1 MAEEGISPMKQQKPK
16 VLVVDDEKN
25 ILNTIGIC
33 LESIGI
39 DATLCAK
46 PQEVLHLL
54 QESVFDIAYVD
65 LKMSPMDGIEVLE
78 EIKRYSPNT
87 TVIIMTAH
95 GSVDTAVAAIKKGA
109 YDYFQKPFDFEE
121 LKLFT
126 QKVLTHHQLVHE
138 VAELREEL
146 ASLQGSGEI
155 ITRNRA
161 MIEQLDLAARV
172 AESTISVLI
181 EGESGTGKEL
191 VAHYIHQKSDRVEK
205 PFVKVN
211 CAAIP
216 EQLLESE
223 LFGHVR
229 GAFTGALKDR
239 QGRFEMA
246 DSGTIFLDEIGDLPS
261 SIQSKLLRVLQTKDF
276 ERIGENVTR
285 KVDVRII
292 SATNRNLDEAM
303 KEGNFRED
311 LFYRLNGVRIK
322 LPPLRERP
330 EDVPLLIH
338 YFLKK
343 FSKDHNI
350 EIASETDKILRA
362 YRWSGNVRELENVIE
377 RAALLAA
384 NGVVEVGHL
393 PEEIRTASEYNALS
407 LEEAERLQ
415 IKKVLQ
421 IAKDYDEA
429 ASILGIDRKTLLNKR
444 KKFGL

>member
-1 MAEEGISPMKQQKPK
+1 MQQKK
-16 VLVVDDEKN
+16 SKALVVDDEKN
-25 ILNTIGIC
+25 ILHTIGIC

-39 DATLCAK
+39 DVTLCSK
-46 PQEVLHLL
+46 PQEVLQLL
-54 QESVFDIAYVD
+54 QQNRFDVAFVD
-65 LKMSPMDGIEVLE
+65 LKMSPMDGIEVLL
-78 EIKRYSPNT
+78 EIKQYSPDT

-95 GSVDTAVAAIKKGA
+95 GSIDTAVIAIKKGA
-109 YDYFQKPFDFEE
+109 YDYLQKPFDFEE
-121 LKLFT
+121 LKLFSR
-126 QKVLTHHQLVHE
+126 KVFEHHQLVHE
-138 VAELREEL
+138 MAELRD
-146 ASLQGSGEI
+146 
-155 ITRNRA
+155 
-161 MIEQLDLAARV
+161 DLAARV
-172 AESTISVLI
+172 AESSISILI

-191 VAHYIHQKSDRVEK
+191 VAHYVHRKSDRAER

-239 QGRFEMA
+239 QGRFEIA
-246 DSGTIFLDEIGDLPS
+246 DSGTIFLDEIGELSS

-276 ERIGENVTR
+276 ERVGENVTR
-285 KVDVRII
+285 KVDVRVI
-292 SATNRNLDEAM
+292 SATNRNLDEAL
-303 KEGNFRED
+303 KEGSFRED

-330 EDVPLLIH
+330 EDVPFLIH
-338 YFLKK
+338 HFLKK
-343 FSKDHNI
+343 FSKEKNI
-350 EIASETDKILRA
+350 EIAPDADKALKV

-377 RAALLAA
+377 RAALLSA
-384 NGVVEVGHL
+384 NGVIEMSHL
-393 PEEIRTASEYNALS
+393 PEEIRTSSEPKAFS
-407 LEEAERLQ
+407 LEEAEKVQ

-429 ASILGIDRKTLLNKR
+429 AHILGVDRKTLLNKR

>member
-1 MAEEGISPMKQQKPK
+1 MRQQKPK

-46 PQEVLHLL
+46 PQDVLHLL
-54 QESVFDIAYVD
+54 QENVFDIAFVD
-65 LKMSPMDGIEVLE
+65 LKMSPMDGIEVLA
-78 EIKRYSPNT
+78 EIKQYSPNT

-95 GSVDTAVAAIKKGA
+95 GSVDTAVVAIKKGA
-109 YDYFQKPFDFEE
+109 HDYLQKPFDFEE

-138 VAELREEL
+138 VVELRKEL
-146 ASLQGSGEI
+146 ASMQGSGEI
-155 ITRNRA
+155 ITRNRV
-161 MIEQLDLAARV
+161 MIEELDTAARV
-172 AESTISVLI
+172 AESTISILV

-191 VAHYIHQKSDRVEK
+191 VAHYIHQKSNRADK

-246 DSGTIFLDEIGDLPS
+246 DGGTIFLDEIGELSS

-276 ERIGENVTR
+276 ERVGENVTR
-285 KVDVRII
+285 KVDVRVI
-292 SATNRNLDEAM
+292 SATNRNLDEAL
-303 KEGNFRED
+303 KEGSFRED

-338 YFLKK
+338 HFLKK
-343 FSKDHNI
+343 FSKDRDI
-350 EIASETDKILRA
+350 EILPEADKVLKA

-377 RAALLAA
+377 RAALLAS
-384 NGVVEVGHL
+384 NGVIKLNNL
-393 PEEIRTASEYNALS
+393 PEEIRGTTEANAFS
-407 LEEAERLQ
+407 LEETEKVQ

-429 ASILGIDRKTLLNKR
+429 ANILGIDRATLWKKR
-444 KKFGL
+444 KKFNL

>member
-1 MAEEGISPMKQQKPK
+1 MQQKK
-16 VLVVDDEKN
+16 SKALVVDDEKN

-39 DATLCAK
+39 EATLCSK
-46 PQEVLHLL
+46 PQEVLQLL
-54 QESVFDIAYVD
+54 QQNRFDVAFVD
-65 LKMSPMDGIEVLE
+65 LKMSPMDGIEVLS
-78 EIKRYSPNT
+78 EIKQYSPGT

-95 GSVDTAVAAIKKGA
+95 GSIDTAVVAIKKGA
-109 YDYFQKPFDFEE
+109 YDYLQKPFDFEE

-126 QKVLTHHQLVHE
+126 RKVFEHHQLVHE
-138 VAELREEL
+138 MAELREEL
-146 ASLQGSGEI
+146 ASIQGSGDI
-155 ITRNRA
+155 ITRNRV
-161 MIEQLDLAARV
+161 MIELLDFAARV
-172 AESTISVLI
+172 AESSISILI

-191 VAHYIHQKSDRVEK
+191 VAHFVHRKSDRAEK

-239 QGRFEMA
+239 QGRFEVA
-246 DSGTIFLDEIGDLPS
+246 DGGTIFLDEIGELSS

-276 ERIGENVTR
+276 ERVGENITR
-285 KVDVRII
+285 KVDVRVI
-292 SATNRNLDEAM
+292 SATNRNLDEAL
-303 KEGNFRED
+303 KEGSFRED

-330 EDVPLLIH
+330 EDVPFLIH
-338 YFLKK
+338 HFLKK
-343 FSKDHNI
+343 FSKDKNI
-350 EIASETDKILRA
+350 EIAPDADKALKV

-377 RAALLAA
+377 RAALLSA
-384 NGVVEVGHL
+384 NGVIEMNHL
-393 PEEIRTASEYNALS
+393 PEEIRTASEPKALS
-407 LEEAERLQ
+407 LEEAEKVQ

-429 ASILGIDRKTLLNKR
+429 AHILGVDRKTLLNKR

>member
-1 MAEEGISPMKQQKPK
+1 MQQKK
-16 VLVVDDEKN
+16 QKALIIDDEKN

-39 DATLCAK
+39 EVTLCSK
-46 PQEVLHLL
+46 PQEVLQLL
-54 QESVFDIAYVD
+54 QQNRFDVAFVD
-65 LKMSPMDGIEVLE
+65 LKMSPMDGIEVLS
-78 EIKRYSPNT
+78 EIKQYSPDT
-87 TVIIMTAH
+87 TVVIMTAH
-95 GSVDTAVAAIKKGA
+95 GSIDSAVVAIKKGA
-109 YDYFQKPFDFEE
+109 YDYLQKPFDFEE

-126 QKVLTHHQLVHE
+126 RKVFEHHQLVHE
-138 VAELREEL
+138 MAELREEL
-146 ASLQGSGEI
+146 ASIQGSGDI
-155 ITRNRA
+155 VTRNRA
-161 MIEQLDLAARV
+161 MIELLDLAARV
-172 AESTISVLI
+172 AESSISILI

-191 VAHYIHQKSDRVEK
+191 VAHYVHQKSDRVEK

-246 DSGTIFLDEIGDLPS
+246 DGGTIFLDEIGELSS

-276 ERIGENVTR
+276 ERVGENVTR

-292 SATNRNLDEAM
+292 SATNRNLDEAL

-330 EDVPLLIH
+330 EDVPFLVH
-338 YFLKK
+338 HFLKK
-343 FSKDHNI
+343 FSKERNI
-350 EIASETDKILRA
+350 EIAPDADHALKV
-362 YRWSGNVRELENVIE
+362 YRWSGNVRELENVLE
-377 RAALLAA
+377 RAVLLST
-384 NGVVEVGHL
+384 NGIIEMNHL
-393 PEEIRTASEYNALS
+393 PEEIRTASEPKALS
-407 LEEAERLQ
+407 LEEAEKVQ

-429 ASILGIDRKTLLNKR
+429 AHILGVDRATLWKKR
-444 KKFGL
+444 KKFNL

>member
-1 MAEEGISPMKQQKPK
+1 MQQQKPK

-39 DATLCAK
+39 DATLCDK
-46 PQEVLHLL
+46 PQDVLHLL
-54 QESVFDIAYVD
+54 QENVFDIAFVD
-65 LKMSPMDGIEVLE
+65 LKMSPMDGIEVLA
-78 EIKRYSPNT
+78 EIKQYSPNT

-95 GSVDTAVAAIKKGA
+95 GSVDTAVTAIKKGA
-109 YDYFQKPFDFEE
+109 YDYLQKPFDFEE

-146 ASLQGSGEI
+146 ASMQGSGEI
-155 ITRNRA
+155 ITRNRT
-161 MIEQLDLAARV
+161 MIEQLDIAARV
-172 AESTISVLI
+172 AESTISILV

-191 VAHYIHQKSDRVEK
+191 VAHYIHQKSNRADK

-246 DSGTIFLDEIGDLPS
+246 DSGTIFLDEIGELPS
-261 SIQSKLLRVLQTKDF
+261 SIQSKLLRILQTKDF
-276 ERIGENVTR
+276 ERVGENVTR
-285 KVDVRII
+285 KVDVRVI
-292 SATNRNLDEAM
+292 SATNRNLDEAL
-303 KEGNFRED
+303 KEGSFRED
-311 LFYRLNGVRIK
+311 LFYRLNGVRVK

-338 YFLKK
+338 HFLEKI
-343 FSKDHNI
+343 SKERVI
-350 EIASETDKILRA
+350 KIAPEADKILKS
-362 YRWSGNVRELENVIE
+362 YRWSGNVRELENAIE

-384 NGVVEVGHL
+384 NGVIEPVHL
-393 PEEIRTASEYNALS
+393 PEEIRGSAETNALS
-407 LEEAERLQ
+407 LEETEKVQ

-429 ASILGIDRKTLLNKR
+429 AAILGIDRATLWKKR
-444 KKFGL
+444 KKFNL

>member
-1 MAEEGISPMKQQKPK
+1 MKQNKPNA
-16 VLVVDDEKN
+16 LIVDDEKN

-39 DATLCAK
+39 EAVLCSK
-46 PQEVLHLL
+46 PQEVLQLL
-54 QESVFDIAYVD
+54 QKNRFDIAFVD
-65 LKMSPMDGIEVLE
+65 LKMSPMDGIEILS
-78 EIKRYSPNT
+78 EIKQYSPDT
-87 TVIIMTAH
+87 TVVIMTAH
-95 GSVDTAVAAIKKGA
+95 GSIDSAVAAIKKGA
-109 YDYFQKPFDFEE
+109 YDYLQKPFDFEE

-126 QKVLTHHQLVHE
+126 RKVLEHHQLVHE
-138 VAELREEL
+138 MAELREEL
-146 ASLQGSGEI
+146 ASIQGSGDI
-155 ITRNRA
+155 VTRNRA
-161 MIEQLDLAARV
+161 MIEMLDFAARV
-172 AESTISVLI
+172 AESSISVLI

-191 VAHYIHQKSDRVEK
+191 VAHYIHRKSDRAEK
-205 PFVKVN
+205 PFIKVN

-239 QGRFEMA
+239 QGRFETA
-246 DSGTIFLDEIGDLPS
+246 DGGTIFLDEIGELSS

-276 ERIGENVTR
+276 ERVGENITR
-285 KVDVRII
+285 KVDVRVI
-292 SATNRNLDEAM
+292 SATNRNLDEAL

-330 EDVPLLIH
+330 EDVPFLIH
-338 YFLKK
+338 HFLKEY
-343 FSKDHNI
+343 SKDKSI
-350 EIASETDKILRA
+350 EIAQDADKALKA

-377 RAALLAA
+377 RAALLSV
-384 NGVVEVGHL
+384 NGIIEMNHL
-393 PEEIRTASEYNALS
+393 PEEIRSASEPQALS
-407 LEEAERLQ
+407 LEETEKVQ

-429 ASILGIDRKTLLNKR
+429 ARILGVDRKTLLNKR

>member
-1 MAEEGISPMKQQKPK
+1 MQQRKPK
-16 VLVVDDEKN
+16 ALVVDDEKN
-25 ILNTIGIC
+25 ILTTIGIC

-39 DATLCAK
+39 DATLCSK
-46 PQEVLHLL
+46 PQEVLQLL
-54 QESVFDIAYVD
+54 QENRFDVAFVD
-65 LKMSPMDGIEVLE
+65 LKMSPMDGIEVLS
-78 EIKRYSPNT
+78 EIKQYSPDT

-95 GSVDTAVAAIKKGA
+95 GSIDTAVVAIKKGA
-109 YDYFQKPFDFEE
+109 YDYLQKPFDFEE

-126 QKVLTHHQLVHE
+126 RKVFEHHQLVHE
-138 VAELREEL
+138 MAELREEL
-146 ASLQGSGEI
+146 ASIQGSGDI
-155 ITRNRA
+155 VTRNRA
-161 MIEQLDLAARV
+161 MIELLDLAARV
-172 AESTISVLI
+172 AESSISILI

-191 VAHYIHQKSDRVEK
+191 VAHYVHRKSDRAEK

-246 DSGTIFLDEIGDLPS
+246 DGGTIFLDEIGELSS

-276 ERIGENVTR
+276 ERVGENVTR

-292 SATNRNLDEAM
+292 SATNRNLDEAL
-303 KEGNFRED
+303 KEGSFRED

-330 EDVPLLIH
+330 EDVPFLIH
-338 YFLKK
+338 HFLKK
-343 FSKDHNI
+343 FSKEKNI
-350 EIASETDKILRA
+350 EIAPDADKALKV

-377 RAALLAA
+377 RAALLSA
-384 NGVVEVGHL
+384 NGVIEMNHL
-393 PEEIRTASEYNALS
+393 PEEIRTASEPKALS
-407 LEEAERLQ
+407 LEEAEKVQ

-429 ASILGIDRKTLLNKR
+429 AHILGVDRKTLLNKR
-444 KKFGL
+444 KKFEL

>member
-1 MAEEGISPMKQQKPK
+1 MQQKK
-16 VLVVDDEKN
+16 TKALVVDDEKN

-39 DATLCAK
+39 EVTLCSK
-46 PQEVLHLL
+46 PQEVLQLL
-54 QESVFDIAYVD
+54 QQNRFDVAFVD
-65 LKMSPMDGIEVLE
+65 LKMSPMDGIEVLS
-78 EIKRYSPNT
+78 EIKQYSPDT

-95 GSVDTAVAAIKKGA
+95 GSIDTAVVAIKKGA
-109 YDYFQKPFDFEE
+109 YDYLQKPFDFEE

-126 QKVLTHHQLVHE
+126 RKVFEHHKLIHE
-138 VAELREEL
+138 MAELREEL
-146 ASLQGSGEI
+146 ASIQCSGDI
-155 ITRNRA
+155 VTCNRG
-161 MIEQLDLAARV
+161 MIELLDLAVRV
-172 AESTISVLI
+172 AESSISILI

-191 VAHYIHQKSDRVEK
+191 VAHYIHRKSDRAEK

-246 DSGTIFLDEIGDLPS
+246 DGGTIFLDEIGELPS

-276 ERIGENVTR
+276 ERVGENVTR
-285 KVDVRII
+285 KVDVRVI
-292 SATNRNLDEAM
+292 SATNRNLDEAL
-303 KEGNFRED
+303 KEGSFRED

-330 EDVPLLIH
+330 EDVPFLIH
-338 YFLKK
+338 HFIKK
-343 FSKDHNI
+343 FSKEKNI
-350 EIASETDKILRA
+350 ELAPDADKALRV

-377 RAALLAA
+377 RAALLSA
-384 NGVVEVGHL
+384 NGVIEINHL
-393 PEEIRTASEYNALS
+393 PEEIRTASEPKALS
-407 LEEAERLQ
+407 LEEAEKVQ

-429 ASILGIDRKTLLNKR
+429 AHILGVDRKTLLNKR

>member
-1 MAEEGISPMKQQKPK
+1 MQQKPK

-39 DATLCAK
+39 ETTLCAK
-46 PQEVLHLL
+46 PQDVIHLL
-54 QESVFDIAYVD
+54 QENVYDIAFVD
-65 LKMSPMDGIEVLE
+65 LKMSPMDGIEVLA
-78 EIKRYSPNT
+78 EIKQYSPKT

-109 YDYFQKPFDFEE
+109 HDYLQKPFDFEE

-126 QKVLTHHQLVHE
+126 QKVLAHHQLVHE

-146 ASLQGSGEI
+146 ASMQGSGEI

-161 MIEQLDLAARV
+161 MIEQLDIAARV
-172 AESTISVLI
+172 ADSTISILV

-191 VAHYIHQKSDRVEK
+191 VAHYIHQKSNRADK

-246 DSGTIFLDEIGDLPS
+246 DGGTIFLDEIGELPS

-276 ERIGENVTR
+276 ERVGENITR
-285 KVDVRII
+285 KVDVRVI
-292 SATNRNLDEAM
+292 SATNRNLDEAL

-322 LPPLRERP
+322 LPSLRERP

-338 YFLKK
+338 HFLKK
-343 FSKDHNI
+343 ISKERDI
-350 EIASETDKILRA
+350 KIGAEADKVLKA

-384 NGVVEVGHL
+384 NGVIEPVHL
-393 PEEIRTASEYNALS
+393 PEEICNASASGALS
-407 LEEAERLQ
+407 LEEAEKLQ

-421 IAKDYDEA
+421 ISKDYDEA
-429 ASILGIDRKTLLNKR
+429 ARILGVDRKTLLNKR

>member
-1 MAEEGISPMKQQKPK
+1 MQQQKPK

-46 PQEVLHLL
+46 PQDVLQLL
-54 QESVFDIAYVD
+54 QENVFDIAFVD
-65 LKMSPMDGIEVLE
+65 LKMSPMDGIEVLA
-78 EIKRYSPNT
+78 EIKQYSPST

-95 GSVDTAVAAIKKGA
+95 GSVDSAVTAIKKGA
-109 YDYFQKPFDFEE
+109 YDYLQKPFDFEE

-146 ASLQGSGEI
+146 ASMQGSGEI
-155 ITRNRA
+155 ITRNRT
-161 MIEQLDLAARV
+161 MIEQLDIAARV
-172 AESTISVLI
+172 AESTISILV

-191 VAHYIHQKSDRVEK
+191 VAHYIHQKSNRADK

-246 DSGTIFLDEIGDLPS
+246 DGGTIFLDEIGELSS

-276 ERIGENVTR
+276 ERVGENITR
-285 KVDVRII
+285 KVDVRVI
-292 SATNRNLDEAM
+292 SATNRNLDEAL

-311 LFYRLNGVRIK
+311 LFYRLN
-322 LPPLRERP
+322 
-330 EDVPLLIH
+330 
-338 YFLKK
+338 
-343 FSKDHNI
+343 
-350 EIASETDKILRA
+350 
-362 YRWSGNVRELENVIE
+362 
-377 RAALLAA
+377 
-384 NGVVEVGHL
+384 
-393 PEEIRTASEYNALS
+393 
-407 LEEAERLQ
+407 
-415 IKKVLQ
+415 
-421 IAKDYDEA
+421 
-429 ASILGIDRKTLLNKR
+429 
-444 KKFGL
+444 

>member
-1 MAEEGISPMKQQKPK
+1 MQQQKPK

-46 PQEVLHLL
+46 PQDVLHLL
-54 QESVFDIAYVD
+54 QENVFDIAFVD
-65 LKMSPMDGIEVLE
+65 LKMSPMDGIEVLA
-78 EIKRYSPNT
+78 EIKQYSPNT

-95 GSVDTAVAAIKKGA
+95 GSVDTAVVAIKKGA
-109 YDYFQKPFDFEE
+109 HDYLQKPFDFDE

-126 QKVLTHHQLVHE
+126 QKVLAHHQLVHE

-146 ASLQGSGEI
+146 ASMQGSSEI

-161 MIEQLDLAARV
+161 MIEQLDIAARV
-172 AESTISVLI
+172 AESTISILV

-191 VAHYIHQKSDRVEK
+191 VAHYIHQKSNRADK

-246 DSGTIFLDEIGDLPS
+246 DGGTIFLDEIGELSS

-276 ERIGENVTR
+276 ERVGENITR
-285 KVDVRII
+285 KVDVRVI
-292 SATNRNLDEAM
+292 SATNRNLDEAL
-303 KEGNFRED
+303 KEGSFRED

-338 YFLKK
+338 HFLKK
-343 FSKDHNI
+343 ISKDRDI
-350 EIASETDKILRA
+350 KISPEADKILKA

-384 NGVVEVGHL
+384 NGIIEPVHL
-393 PEEIRTASEYNALS
+393 PEEICNDSSHNALS
-407 LEEAERLQ
+407 LEEAEKLQ

-429 ASILGIDRKTLLNKR
+429 ARILGVDRKTLLNKR

>member
-1 MAEEGISPMKQQKPK
+1 MEQKKPK

-25 ILNTIGIC
+25 ILRTIGIC

-39 DATLCAK
+39 DVTLCAK

-54 QESVFDIAYVD
+54 QEYVFDVAFVD
-65 LKMSPMDGIEVLE
+65 LKMSPMDGIEILE
-78 EIKRYSPNT
+78 EITQYSPNT

-109 YDYFQKPFDFEE
+109 YDYLQKPFDFEE

-126 QKVLTHHQLVHE
+126 QKVLAHHRLVHE

-146 ASLQGSGEI
+146 ASMQGSGEI

-161 MIEQLDLAARV
+161 MIEQLDIAARV
-172 AESTISVLI
+172 AESTISILV

-191 VAHYIHQKSDRVEK
+191 MAHFIHQKSNRADK

-246 DSGTIFLDEIGDLPS
+246 DGGTIFLDEIGELPS

-276 ERIGENVTR
+276 ERVGENSTR
-285 KVDVRII
+285 KVDVRVI
-292 SATNRNLDEAM
+292 SATNRNIDEAL
-303 KEGNFRED
+303 KEGSFRED

-322 LPPLRERP
+322 LPCLRERP

-338 YFLKK
+338 HFLKK
-343 FSKDHNI
+343 KSADRDI
-350 EIASETDKILRA
+350 KISPEADRMLRA

-377 RAALLAA
+377 RSALLAA
-384 NGVVEVGHL
+384 NGVIEPVHL
-393 PEEIRTASEYNALS
+393 PEEIGNASAPSALS
-407 LEEAERLQ
+407 LEEAEKVQ

-421 IAKDYDEA
+421 ISKDYDEA
-429 ASILGIDRKTLLNKR
+429 ARILGVDRKTLLNKR

>member
-1 MAEEGISPMKQQKPK
+1 MQQKKPT

-25 ILNTIGIC
+25 ILRTIGIC

-39 DATLCAK
+39 DVTLCAK
-46 PQEVLHLL
+46 PQDVLRLL
-54 QESVFDIAYVD
+54 QEKVFDIAFID

-78 EIKRYSPNT
+78 EVKQYSPST

-109 YDYFQKPFDFEE
+109 YDYLQKPFDFEE

-126 QKVLTHHQLVHE
+126 QKVLAHHQLLHE
-138 VAELREEL
+138 VTELREEL
-146 ASLQGSGEI
+146 ASMQGSGEI

-161 MIEQLDLAARV
+161 MIEQLDIAARV
-172 AESTISVLI
+172 AESAMSILI

-191 VAHYIHQKSDRVEK
+191 VAHYIHAKSNRADK
-205 PFVKVN
+205 QFVKVN

-246 DSGTIFLDEIGDLPS
+246 DGGTIFLDEIGELSS

-276 ERIGENVTR
+276 ERVGENSTR
-285 KVDVRII
+285 KVDVRVI
-292 SATNRNLDEAM
+292 SATNRNLDEAL

-322 LPPLRERP
+322 LPSLRERP

-338 YFLKK
+338 HFLKK
-343 FSKDHNI
+343 ISKDRDI
-350 EIASETDKILRA
+350 KISPEADKVLKA

-377 RAALLAA
+377 RAALLAP
-384 NGVVEVGHL
+384 NGVIEPMHL
-393 PEEIRTASEYNALS
+393 PEEISNSSTPNALS
-407 LEEAERLQ
+407 LEEAEKLQ

-429 ASILGIDRKTLLNKR
+429 ARILGVDRKTLLNKR

>member
-1 MAEEGISPMKQQKPK
+1 MQQKKPK
-16 VLVVDDEKN
+16 ALVVDDEKN

-39 DATLCAK
+39 GATLCSK
-46 PQEVLHLL
+46 PQEVLQLL
-54 QESVFDIAYVD
+54 QQNRFDVAFVD
-65 LKMSPMDGIEVLE
+65 LKMSPMDGIEVLS
-78 EIKRYSPNT
+78 EIKQYSPGT

-95 GSVDTAVAAIKKGA
+95 GSIDSAVVAIKKGA
-109 YDYFQKPFDFEE
+109 YDYLQKPFDFEE

-126 QKVLTHHQLVHE
+126 RKVFEHHQLVHE
-138 VAELREEL
+138 MAELREEL
-146 ASLQGSGEI
+146 ASIQGSGDI
-155 ITRNRA
+155 VTRNRA
-161 MIEQLDLAARV
+161 MIELLDLAARV
-172 AESTISVLI
+172 AESSISILI

-191 VAHYIHQKSDRVEK
+191 VAHYIHRKSDRAEK
-205 PFVKVN
+205 QFVKVN

-246 DSGTIFLDEIGDLPS
+246 DGGTIFLDEIGELPS

-276 ERIGENVTR
+276 ERVGENVTR
-285 KVDVRII
+285 KVDVRVI
-292 SATNRNLDEAM
+292 SATNRNLDEAL
-303 KEGNFRED
+303 KEGSFRED

-330 EDVPLLIH
+330 EDVPFLIH
-338 YFLKK
+338 HFLKK
-343 FSKDHNI
+343 FSKEKNI
-350 EIASETDKILRA
+350 EITPDADKALKV

-377 RAALLAA
+377 RAALLSA
-384 NGVVEVGHL
+384 NGVIEMNHL
-393 PEEIRTASEYNALS
+393 PEEIRTASELKALS
-407 LEEAERLQ
+407 LEEAEKVQ

-429 ASILGIDRKTLLNKR
+429 AHILGVDRKTLLNKR

>member
-1 MAEEGISPMKQQKPK
+1 MHQQKPK
-16 VLVVDDEKN
+16 ILVVDDEKN

-33 LESIGI
+33 FESIGI

-54 QESVFDIAYVD
+54 QKNKFDIAFVD

-78 EIKRYSPNT
+78 EIKRSSPNT
-87 TVIIMTAH
+87 MVIIMTAH
-95 GSVDTAVAAIKKGA
+95 GSIDTAVSAIKRGA
-109 YDYFQKPFDFEE
+109 YDYLQKPFDYEE

-126 QKVLTHHQLVHE
+126 QKVLAHHQLVHE
-138 VAELREEL
+138 LDELREEL
-146 ASLQGSGEI
+146 ASIQGRGEI
-155 ITRNRA
+155 ITHNHA
-161 MIEQLDLAARV
+161 MIEQLDLAVRV
-172 AESTISVLI
+172 ADSTISIII

-191 VAHYIHQKSDRVEK
+191 VAHYIHQKSDRAEN

-216 EQLLESE
+216 DQLLESE

-239 QGRFEMA
+239 QGRFEIA
-246 DSGTIFLDEIGDLPS
+246 DGGTIFLDEIGELPP
-261 SIQSKLLRVLQTKDF
+261 SIQSKLLRILQTKDF
-276 ERIGENVTR
+276 ERVGENFTR

-292 SATNRNLDEAM
+292 SATNRNLDEAL
-303 KEGNFRED
+303 KEGSFRED

-330 EDVPLLIH
+330 EDVRLLIQ

-343 FSKDHNI
+343 RNKDRDI
-350 EIASETDKILRA
+350 KISPEADRILKA
-362 YRWSGNVRELENVIE
+362 YRWSGNVRELENVVE
-377 RAALLAA
+377 RAALLAT
-384 NGVVEVGHL
+384 NGIIGIEHL
-393 PEEIRTASEYNALS
+393 PEEIRTALESHTLS
-407 LEEAERLQ
+407 LEEMEKLH

-429 ASILGIDRKTLLNKR
+429 ARILGVDRKTLLNKR
-444 KKFGL
+444 KKFGM

>member
-1 MAEEGISPMKQQKPK
+1 MQQKKPK
-16 VLVVDDEKN
+16 ALVVDDEKN
-25 ILNTIGIC
+25 ILRTIGIC

-39 DATLCAK
+39 DVTLSAK
-46 PQEVLHLL
+46 PQDVLRLL
-54 QESVFDIAYVD
+54 QEHLFDIAFVD

-78 EIKRYSPNT
+78 EIKQYSPDT
-87 TVIIMTAH
+87 TVVIMTAH

-109 YDYFQKPFDFEE
+109 HDYLQKPFDFDE

-126 QKVLTHHQLVHE
+126 QKVLAHHQLVHE
-138 VAELREEL
+138 VVELREQL
-146 ASLQGSGEI
+146 ASMQGSGEI
-155 ITRNRA
+155 ITRNRVL
-161 MIEQLDLAARV
+161 IEQLDIAARV
-172 AESTISVLI
+172 ADSTISILV

-191 VAHYIHQKSDRVEK
+191 VAHYIHQKSNRSDK

-246 DSGTIFLDEIGDLPS
+246 DGGTIFLDEIGELSS

-276 ERIGENVTR
+276 ERVGENSTR
-285 KVDVRII
+285 KVDVRVL
-292 SATNRNLDEAM
+292 SATNRNLDEAL
-303 KEGNFRED
+303 KEGSFRED

-338 YFLKK
+338 HFLKK
-343 FSKDHNI
+343 ISKDRDI
-350 EIASETDKILRA
+350 IISPEADKILKA

-384 NGVVEVGHL
+384 NGVIESVHL
-393 PEEIRTASEYNALS
+393 PEEISHSSAPNALS
-407 LEEAERLQ
+407 LEEAEKLQ

-429 ASILGIDRKTLLNKR
+429 AHILGVDRKTLLNKR

>member
-1 MAEEGISPMKQQKPK
+1 MQQKKPK
-16 VLVVDDEKN
+16 ALVVDDEKN

-39 DATLCAK
+39 EAILCSK
-46 PQEVLHLL
+46 PQDVLQLL
-54 QESVFDIAYVD
+54 QQNRFDVAFVD
-65 LKMSPMDGIEVLE
+65 LKMSPMDGIEVLS
-78 EIKRYSPNT
+78 EIKQYSPDT

-95 GSVDTAVAAIKKGA
+95 GSIDTAVVAIKKGA
-109 YDYFQKPFDFEE
+109 YDYLQKPFDFEE

-126 QKVLTHHQLVHE
+126 RKVFEHHHLVHE
-138 VAELREEL
+138 MAELREEL
-146 ASLQGSGEI
+146 ASIQGSGDI
-155 ITRNRA
+155 VTRNRA
-161 MIEQLDLAARV
+161 MIELLDLAARV
-172 AESTISVLI
+172 AESSISILI

-191 VAHYIHQKSDRVEK
+191 VAHYVHRKSDRAEK

-246 DSGTIFLDEIGDLPS
+246 DGGTIFLDEIGELSS

-276 ERIGENVTR
+276 ERVGENVTR
-285 KVDVRII
+285 TVDVRII
-292 SATNRNLDEAM
+292 SATNRNLDEAL

-330 EDVPLLIH
+330 EDVPFLIH
-338 YFLKK
+338 HFLKK
-343 FSKDHNI
+343 FSKEKNI
-350 EIASETDKILRA
+350 EIAPDADKALKI

-377 RAALLAA
+377 RAALLSV
-384 NGVVEVGHL
+384 NGVIEMSNL
-393 PEEIRTASEYNALS
+393 PEEIRTASEPKALS
-407 LEEAERLQ
+407 LEEAEKVQ

-429 ASILGIDRKTLLNKR
+429 AHILGVDRKTLLNKR

>member
-1 MAEEGISPMKQQKPK
+1 MQQQKPK

-46 PQEVLHLL
+46 PQDVLHLL
-54 QESVFDIAYVD
+54 QENVFDIAFVD
-65 LKMSPMDGIEVLE
+65 LKMSPMDGIEVLA
-78 EIKRYSPNT
+78 EIKQYSPNT

-95 GSVDTAVAAIKKGA
+95 GSVDTAVTAIKKGA
-109 YDYFQKPFDFEE
+109 YDYLQKPFDFEE

-146 ASLQGSGEI
+146 ASMQGSGEI
-155 ITRNRA
+155 ITRNRT
-161 MIEQLDLAARV
+161 MIEQLDIVARV
-172 AESTISVLI
+172 ADSTISILV

-191 VAHYIHQKSDRVEK
+191 VAHYIHQKSNRADK

-246 DSGTIFLDEIGDLPS
+246 DSGTIFLDEIGELPS
-261 SIQSKLLRVLQTKDF
+261 SIQSKLLRILQTKDF
-276 ERIGENVTR
+276 ERVGENVTR
-285 KVDVRII
+285 KVDVRVI
-292 SATNRNLDEAM
+292 SATNRNLDEAL
-303 KEGNFRED
+303 KEGSFRED
-311 LFYRLNGVRIK
+311 LFYRLNGVRVK

-338 YFLKK
+338 HFLEKI
-343 FSKDHNI
+343 SKERDI
-350 EIASETDKILRA
+350 KIAPEADKILKS
-362 YRWSGNVRELENVIE
+362 YRWSGNVRELENAIE

-384 NGVVEVGHL
+384 NGVIEPVHL
-393 PEEIRTASEYNALS
+393 PEEIRGSVETNALS
-407 LEEAERLQ
+407 LEETEKVQ

-429 ASILGIDRKTLLNKR
+429 AAILGIDRATLWKKR
-444 KKFGL
+444 KKFNL

>member
-1 MAEEGISPMKQQKPK
+1 MKQNKPNA
-16 VLVVDDEKN
+16 LIVDDEKN

-39 DATLCAK
+39 EAVLCSK
-46 PQEVLHLL
+46 PQEVLQLL
-54 QESVFDIAYVD
+54 QKNRFDIAFID
-65 LKMSPMDGIEVLE
+65 LKMSPMDGIEILS
-78 EIKRYSPNT
+78 EIKQYSPDT
-87 TVIIMTAH
+87 TVVIMTAH
-95 GSVDTAVAAIKKGA
+95 GSIDSAVAAIKKGA
-109 YDYFQKPFDFEE
+109 YDYLQKPFDFEE

-126 QKVLTHHQLVHE
+126 RKVLEHHQLVHE
-138 VAELREEL
+138 MAELREEL
-146 ASLQGSGEI
+146 ASIQGSGDI
-155 ITRNRA
+155 VTRNRA
-161 MIEQLDLAARV
+161 MIEMLDFAARV
-172 AESTISVLI
+172 AESSISVLI

-191 VAHYIHQKSDRVEK
+191 VAHYIYRKSDRAEK
-205 PFVKVN
+205 PFIKVN

-246 DSGTIFLDEIGDLPS
+246 DGGTIFLDEIGELSS

-276 ERIGENVTR
+276 ERVGENITR
-285 KVDVRII
+285 KVDVRVI
-292 SATNRNLDEAM
+292 SATNRNLDEAL

-330 EDVPLLIH
+330 EDVPFLIH
-338 YFLKK
+338 HFLKK
-343 FSKDHNI
+343 YSKDKSI
-350 EIASETDKILRA
+350 EIAQDADKALKA

-377 RAALLAA
+377 RAALLSV
-384 NGVVEVGHL
+384 NGIIEMNHL
-393 PEEIRTASEYNALS
+393 PEEIRSASEPQALS
-407 LEEAERLQ
+407 LEETEKVQ

-429 ASILGIDRKTLLNKR
+429 ARILGVDRKTLLNKR

>member
-1 MAEEGISPMKQQKPK
+1 MEQRKPTA
-16 VLVVDDEKN
+16 LVVDDERN

-33 LESIGI
+33 LESIGMMV
-39 DATLCAK
+39 TLCPK
-46 PQEVLHLL
+46 PQDVIHLL
-54 QESVFDIAYVD
+54 QQQSFDLAFVD
-65 LKMSPMDGIEVLE
+65 LKMSPMDGVEVLT
-78 EIKRYSPNT
+78 EIKQYSPAT

-95 GSVDTAVAAIKKGA
+95 GSVDTAVIAIKKGA
-109 YDYFQKPFDFEE
+109 YDYLQKPFDFDE

-126 QKVLTHHQLVHE
+126 QKVLEHHRLVHE
-138 VAELREEL
+138 VQELKEEL
-146 ASLQGSGEI
+146 ATLQGTGNI
-155 ITRNRA
+155 VTRNRA

-172 AESTISVLI
+172 AESAISVLI

-191 VAHYIHQKSDRVEK
+191 VAHYVHQKSGRADK
-205 PFVKVN
+205 PFIKVN

-246 DSGTIFLDEIGDLPS
+246 DGGTIFLDEIGELPS

-285 KVDVRII
+285 KVDVRVV
-292 SATNRNLDEAM
+292 SATNRNLDEAL
-303 KEGNFRED
+303 KEGVFRED

-330 EDVPLLIH
+330 EDIPLLLH
-338 YFLKK
+338 HFLEK
-343 FSKDHNI
+343 FSGHRKVVITPDA
-350 EIASETDKILRA
+350 EKALRE
-362 YRWSGNVRELENVIE
+362 YRWSGNVREMENVIE
-377 RAALLAA
+377 RASLLATDCI
-384 NGVVEVGHL
+384 ELKHL
-393 PEEIRTASEYNALS
+393 PDEIRTTRELGTLS
-407 LEEAERLQ
+407 LEEAERIQ
-415 IKKVLQ
+415 IKRVLQ

-429 ASILGIDRKTLLNKR
+429 AQILGVDRKTLLNKR
-444 KKFGL
+444 KKYSL

>member
-1 MAEEGISPMKQQKPK
+1 MLQKK
-16 VLVVDDEKN
+16 SKALVVDDEKN

-39 DATLCAK
+39 EATLCSK
-46 PQEVLHLL
+46 PQEVLQLL
-54 QESVFDIAYVD
+54 QQNRFDVAFVD
-65 LKMSPMDGIEVLE
+65 LKMSPMDGIEVLS
-78 EIKRYSPNT
+78 EIKQYSPDT

-95 GSVDTAVAAIKKGA
+95 GSIDTAVVAIKKGA
-109 YDYFQKPFDFEE
+109 YDYLQKPFDFEE

-126 QKVLTHHQLVHE
+126 RKVFEHHHLVHE
-138 VAELREEL
+138 MAELREEL
-146 ASLQGSGEI
+146 ASIQGSGDI
-155 ITRNRA
+155 VTRNRA
-161 MIEQLDLAARV
+161 MIELLDLAARV
-172 AESTISVLI
+172 AESSISILI

-191 VAHYIHQKSDRVEK
+191 VAHYVHRKSDRAEK

-246 DSGTIFLDEIGDLPS
+246 DGGTIFLDEIGELSS

-276 ERIGENVTR
+276 ERVGENVTR
-285 KVDVRII
+285 TVDVRII
-292 SATNRNLDEAM
+292 SATNRNLDEAL

-330 EDVPLLIH
+330 EDVPFLIH
-338 YFLKK
+338 HFLKK
-343 FSKDHNI
+343 FSKEKNI
-350 EIASETDKILRA
+350 EIVPDADKALKI

-377 RAALLAA
+377 RAALLSV
-384 NGVVEVGHL
+384 NGVIEMSNL
-393 PEEIRTASEYNALS
+393 PEEIRTASEPKALS
-407 LEEAERLQ
+407 LEEAEKVQ

-429 ASILGIDRKTLLNKR
+429 AHILGVDRKTLLNKR

>member
-1 MAEEGISPMKQQKPK
+1 MQQKKPK
-16 VLVVDDEKN
+16 ALVVDDEKN

-39 DATLCAK
+39 EATLCSK
-46 PQEVLHLL
+46 PQEVLQLL
-54 QESVFDIAYVD
+54 QQNRFDVAFVD
-65 LKMSPMDGIEVLE
+65 LKMSPMDGIEVLS
-78 EIKRYSPNT
+78 EIKQYSPGT

-95 GSVDTAVAAIKKGA
+95 GSIDTAVVAIKRGA
-109 YDYFQKPFDFEE
+109 YDYLQKPFDFEE

-126 QKVLTHHQLVHE
+126 RKVFEHHHLVHE
-138 VAELREEL
+138 MAALREEL
-146 ASLQGSGEI
+146 ASIQGSGDI
-155 ITRNRA
+155 VTRNRA
-161 MIEQLDLAARV
+161 MIELLDLAARV
-172 AESTISVLI
+172 AESSISVLI

-191 VAHYIHQKSDRVEK
+191 VAHYVHRKSDRAEK

-239 QGRFEMA
+239 QGRFEIA
-246 DSGTIFLDEIGDLPS
+246 DGGTIFLDEIGELSS

-276 ERIGENVTR
+276 ERVGENVTR
-285 KVDVRII
+285 KVDVRVI
-292 SATNRNLDEAM
+292 SATNRNLDEAL
-303 KEGNFRED
+303 KEGSFRED

-330 EDVPLLIH
+330 EDVPFLIH
-338 YFLKK
+338 HFLKK
-343 FSKDHNI
+343 FSKEKNI
-350 EIASETDKILRA
+350 EIAPDADKALKV

-377 RAALLAA
+377 RAALLSA
-384 NGVVEVGHL
+384 NGVIEMNHL
-393 PEEIRTASEYNALS
+393 PEEIRTASEPKALS
-407 LEEAERLQ
+407 LEEAEKVQ

-429 ASILGIDRKTLLNKR
+429 AHILGVDRKTLLNKR

>member
-1 MAEEGISPMKQQKPK
+1 MQQQKPK

-25 ILNTIGIC
+25 ILHTIGIC
-33 LESIGI
+33 LETIGI

-46 PQEVLHLL
+46 PQDVLHLL
-54 QESVFDIAYVD
+54 QELVFDIAFVD
-65 LKMSPMDGIEVLE
+65 LKMSPMDGIEILA
-78 EIKRYSPNT
+78 EIKQYSPET

-95 GSVDTAVAAIKKGA
+95 GSVDSAVAAIKKGA
-109 YDYFQKPFDFEE
+109 HDYLQKPFDFEE

-126 QKVLTHHQLVHE
+126 KKVLAHHQLVHE

-146 ASLQGSGEI
+146 ASMQGSGEI

-161 MIEQLDLAARV
+161 MIEQLDIAARV
-172 AESTISVLI
+172 AESTISILV

-191 VAHYIHQKSDRVEK
+191 VAHYIHEKSNRADK

-229 GAFTGALKDR
+229 GSFTGALKDR

-246 DSGTIFLDEIGDLPS
+246 DGGTIFLDEIGELS
-261 SIQSKLLRVLQTKDF
+261 SPIQSKLLRVLQTKDF
-276 ERIGENVTR
+276 ERVGENITR
-285 KVDVRII
+285 KVDVRVI
-292 SATNRNLDEAM
+292 SATNRNLDEAL
-303 KEGNFRED
+303 KEGSFRED

-322 LPPLRERP
+322 LPSLRERP
-330 EDVPLLIH
+330 EDVPLLIFH
-338 YFLKK
+338 FLKK
-343 FSKDHNI
+343 ISKDRDI
-350 EIASETDKILRA
+350 IISPEADKILKA

-384 NGVVEVGHL
+384 KGVIEPAHL
-393 PEEIRTASEYNALS
+393 PEEICNGSAPNALS
-407 LEEAERLQ
+407 LEEVEKLQ

-429 ASILGIDRKTLLNKR
+429 ARILGVDRKTLLNKR